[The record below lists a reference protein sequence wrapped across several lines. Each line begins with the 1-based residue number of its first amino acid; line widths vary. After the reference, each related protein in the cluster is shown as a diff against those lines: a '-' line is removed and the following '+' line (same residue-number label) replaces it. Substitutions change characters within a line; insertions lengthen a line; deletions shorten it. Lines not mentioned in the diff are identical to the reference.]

1 MGLICG
7 TALIF
12 ALWTYSPLL
21 MTREALRLLPVK
33 SRSASGVSCTLRK
46 SCGSC
51 ALLAAVLGTTPE
63 TATLA
68 VMYLRVRC
76 FACPAFLLYN
86 VGTGNFRGR
95 KDTRTPLLAYLANNI
110 TYVLLVSSF
119 QGVPDCGWESCTP
132 APVCNQSLLLLKSTA
147 ASSQNFMFA
156 RRSCYLFLASI
167 GA

>member
-1 MGLICG
+1 
-7 TALIF
+7 
-12 ALWTYSPLL
+12 
-21 MTREALRLLPVK
+21 
-33 SRSASGVSCTLRK
+33 
-46 SCGSC
+46 
-51 ALLAAVLGTTPE
+51 LLAAVLGTTPE

-95 KDTRTPLLAYLANNI
+95 KDTRTPLLAYMANNI
-110 TYVLLVSSF
+110 TYILLVSHVIVRGYPIWDE
-119 QGVPDCGWESCTP
+119 QELHACPCV
-132 APVCNQSLLLLKSTA
+132 QLKSTA
-147 ASSQNFMFA
+147 ASSHNYMPA